1 MDKENIHRQLKRQI
15 NKYLS
20 DDLIANNEDVVK
32 FIEVVNLSYMSYE
45 RDAELFEQ
53 SSRLNDIEYFQ
64 INSKLKEEL
73 ARKEDVQNK
82 LIYAISQ
89 LNNNEVKLGN
99 EENNLIELLN
109 ILNKEI
115 DSKKEFEEQLFVAK
129 ENAEKANNAKSDFLS
144 TMSHEIR
151 TPLNAII
158 GLIYIMEK
166 ENTLNSF
173 QENIEVLKHSAQN
186 LYLLI
191 NDILDFNKIE
201 AGKIDIEQIPFDF
214 KELVFQI
221 GKSLEVKAHENLN
234 KIEIIIDKNFTS
246 NIVSDPLRLGQIM
259 TNLVSNAIKFTT
271 NGLIQIKIEQLE
283 KKDNNSTFKVQIIDN
298 GIGIEK
304 DKFQQIFQKFEQAE
318 KSTTRQF
325 GGTGL
330 GLIISKKLLQLLDSD
345 IELESEIGVGSTF
358 SFILKVPY
366 FSNNSD
372 LIDEVLIRD
381 YKEENLDGLH
391 VLLVEDNL
399 INVKVAEKILTQWN
413 VKVDIALNGLLAT
426 QKFKKNKYDVILM
439 DLAMPIMDGYEATSI
454 IRRQDSSVPIIALT
468 ASASY
473 GYLEKAMLIG
483 IDEYIIKPFNPKE
496 LNLKLRKYYKKKT
509 S

>member
-1 MDKENIHRQLKRQI
+1 MDKESIHKQLKRQI

-20 DDLIANNEDVVK
+20 DDPIVYNEAVVK

-45 RDAELFEQ
+45 RDVELFEQ
-53 SSRLNDIEYFQ
+53 SSLLNDVEYFQ

-73 ARKEDVQNK
+73 AKKEDIQNK
-82 LIYAISQ
+82 LIYAIRQ

-115 DSKKEFEEQLFVAK
+115 DSKKEFENQLFVAK

-144 TMSHEIR
+144 IMSHEIR

-201 AGKIDIEQIPFDF
+201 AGKINIEKIPFDF
-214 KELVFQI
+214 KELILQI

-234 KIEIIIDKNFTS
+234 KIEIIIDENFTS
-246 NIVSDPLRLGQIM
+246 NIISDPLRLGQIL
-259 TNLVSNAIKFTT
+259 TNLISNAIKFTT
-271 NGLIQIKIEQLE
+271 NGLIQVKIDQLE
-283 KKDNNSTFKVQIIDN
+283 KKDNNSIFKVQVIDT

-330 GLIISKKLLQLLDSD
+330 GLVISKKLLQLLNSD
-345 IELESEIGVGSTF
+345 IELQSEIGVGSTF

-366 FSNNSD
+366 FSKSSD
-372 LIDEVLIRD
+372 LKNDALIRD
-381 YKEENLDGLH
+381 YKEESLEGFR

-426 QKFKKNKYDVILM
+426 QKFRKNKYDVILM
-439 DLAMPIMDGYEATSI
+439 DLAMPTMDGYEATSI
-454 IRRQDSSVPIIALT
+454 IRSQDSSVPIIALT

-483 IDEYIIKPFNPKE
+483 IDEYIIKPFDPKE
-496 LNLKLRKYYKKKT
+496 LNLKLRKYYKG
-509 S
+509 SVS

>member
-20 DDLIANNEDVVK
+20 DDLIANNGDVVK

-271 NGLIQIKIEQLE
+271 KGLIQIKIDQLE
-283 KKDNNSTFKVQIIDN
+283 KKDNNSTFRVQIIDN

-330 GLIISKKLLQLLDSD
+330 GLIISKKLLQLLNSD

-358 SFILKVPY
+358 SFVLKAPY

-372 LIDEVLIRD
+372 LIGEVLIRD